1 VEGENVNGWFIGFV
15 ENGEETYVF
24 ATNIQ
29 GGTQAN
35 GSTAGK
41 ITLDILNDNE
51 IYAQLP

>member
-1 VEGENVNGWFIGFV
+1 VDGENVNGWFIGFV

-29 GGTQAN
+29 GGAQAN

-41 ITLDILNDNE
+41 ITLDILNDKE
-51 IYAQLP
+51 FYSQ